1 MTSVDEVETNT
12 AFAEEHEANFPILSA
27 PDKTM
32 PEAYGVLNERGM
44 CNRWTYYIGTDGTVL
59 KIDKET
65 SPPTAGADL
74 ARTMAEL
81 EFPRK

>member
-1 MTSVDEVETNT
+1 MTSVDTLETNT

-27 PDKTM
+27 PDKVM
-32 PEAYGVLNERGM
+32 PETYGVLNERGM

-65 SPPTAGADL
+65 NPVTAGADL
-74 ARTMAEL
+74 SRTMAEL
-81 EFPRK
+81 DFPRK